1 MAVNPE
7 LATER
12 EPEPE
17 ARAFVVEELT
27 EVEAVSEADHWVQD
41 PQRPH
46 CKHKREQLLVP
57 GT

>member
-1 MAVNPE
+1 VNPE

-46 CKHKREQLLVP
+46 CKHKREQPLVP